1 MSLLARRD
9 RSRSPG
15 SKGKGKGKANPCSD
29 ASLMIYVKPSRFKK
43 TTINVEVND
52 TVDDVN

>member
-15 SKGKGKGKANPCSD
+15 KKGKGKGKANPCSD

-43 TTINVEVND
+43 TSIYVEVND

>member
-1 MSLLARRD
+1 LARRD

-15 SKGKGKGKANPCSD
+15 RKGKGKGKANPCSD
-29 ASLMIYVKPSRFKK
+29 ASLMIYVKPGRFKSY
-43 TTINVEVND
+43 TINVEAND

>member
-15 SKGKGKGKANPCSD
+15 KKGKGKGKANPCSD
-29 ASLMIYVKPSRFKK
+29 ASLMIYVKPGRFKT
-43 TTINVEVND
+43 TTINVEAND